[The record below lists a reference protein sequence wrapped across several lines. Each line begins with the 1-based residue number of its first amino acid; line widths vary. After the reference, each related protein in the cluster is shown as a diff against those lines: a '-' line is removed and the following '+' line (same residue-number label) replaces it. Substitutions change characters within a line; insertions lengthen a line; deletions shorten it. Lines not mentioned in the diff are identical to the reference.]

1 MQHAQAIAGN
11 NDDAMLDGLTV
22 LDLSQGIAGPYCGLI
37 LRQQGARVIKVEP
50 PGGDWSRQMGRIR
63 AGQTAIAVTCNAGK
77 ESVLLD
83 ARTESGRAA
92 IARLAERADVVI
104 QNFRPGVAERMGVG
118 YETLAARNPAL
129 VYVSIS
135 GYGHA
140 GPMAS
145 MPAVDT
151 TVQAFSGLM
160 HLNRDAAG
168 QPRRIAFYLI
178 DLSTGLYAA
187 QHASA
192 ALFKAA
198 RRGQGRHVRLSL
210 LETSAALQS
219 YLIVDDAM
227 FPDVELAAANAPTG
241 LFAAADGMLYVS
253 MLNDA
258 MFARLARLLG
268 FDDWLADA
276 ELQSSAGRLPRA
288 AELNRRVSQALAAQ
302 PLAHWE
308 ALLTEHDV
316 LFARVGHARDLL
328 ESAQCAQAGVF
339 GRLPLAGIGEV
350 PWANLPGMAG
360 AVAPTGEAPAL
371 GQHTETV
378 LAEFG
383 IGA

>member
-1 MQHAQAIAGN
+1 MHDALAAMDAI
-11 NDDAMLDGLTV
+11 DDAMFDGLTV

-50 PGGDWSRQMGRIR
+50 PEGDWSRQMGRIR
-63 AGQTAIAVTCNAGK
+63 AGQTAIAVACNAGK
-77 ESVLLD
+77 ESVVLD
-83 ARTESGRAA
+83 ARSAEGRAA
-92 IARLAERADVVI
+92 IGRLAQRADVVI

-118 YETLAARNPAL
+118 YEALAAHNPAL

-140 GPMAS
+140 GPLANR
-145 MPAVDT
+145 PAVDT
-151 TVQAFSGLM
+151 TMQAYSGLM

-168 QPRRIAFYLI
+168 QPRRIAFFLI
-178 DLSTGLYAA
+178 DLATGLYAS
-187 QHASA
+187 QHAAA
-192 ALFKAA
+192 ALYKAA
-198 RRGQGRHVRLSL
+198 RSGRGRHVRLSL

-219 YLIVDDAM
+219 YLMVDDAM
-227 FPDVELAAANAPTG
+227 FPDAELAAANAPTG
-241 LFAAADGMLYVS
+241 LFQAADGALYLS

-258 MFARLARLLG
+258 MFMRLARLLG
-268 FDDWLADA
+268 CDDWLADTT
-276 ELQSSAGRLPRA
+276 LHRSAGRLPRA
-288 AELNRRVSQALAAQ
+288 AELSGRVAHALAAQ

-328 ESAQCAQAGVF
+328 DSAQCAQAGVF

-360 AVAPTGEAPAL
+360 RERPAGSAPVL
-371 GQHTETV
+371 GQHTAAV

-383 IGA
+383 IDA

>member
-1 MQHAQAIAGN
+1 MHHVQ
-11 NDDAMLDGLTV
+11 DASDEPMLDGLTV
-22 LDLSQGIAGPYCGLI
+22 LDLSQGIAGPYCGMI

-63 AGQTAIAVTCNAGK
+63 AGQTAIAVACNAGK

-92 IARLAERADVVI
+92 VRKLAERADVVI

-118 YETLAARNPAL
+118 YDALSARNPAL

-135 GYGHA
+135 GYGHE
-140 GPMAS
+140 GPMAAL
-145 MPAVDT
+145 PAVDT
-151 TVQAFSGLM
+151 TMQAFTGLM
-160 HLNRDAAG
+160 HLNRDGAG
-168 QPRRIAFYLI
+168 QPRRIPFFLL
-178 DLSTGLYAA
+178 DLSAGVYGA
-187 QHASA
+187 QHACA
-192 ALFKAA
+192 ALFKVA
-198 RRGQGRHVRLSL
+198 RSGKGRHVRLSL

-219 YLIVDDAM
+219 YLMVDDAM
-227 FPDVELAAANAPTG
+227 FPDAELAAANAPTG
-241 LFAAADGMLYVS
+241 VFAAADGMLYVS

-258 MFARLARLLG
+258 MFTRLARLLG
-268 FDDWLADA
+268 CDDWLADA
-276 ELQSSAGRLPRA
+276 ELHTSAGRLPRA
-288 AELNRRVSQALAAQ
+288 AELNRRVAQALATQ

-316 LFARVGHARDLL
+316 LFARVTAARDLVRNT
-328 ESAQCAQAGVF
+328 QCTQAGVF
-339 GRLPLAGIGEV
+339 GRLPLAEIGKV

-360 AVAPTGEAPAL
+360 TAQPAGEPPLL
-371 GQHTETV
+371 GQHTKSV